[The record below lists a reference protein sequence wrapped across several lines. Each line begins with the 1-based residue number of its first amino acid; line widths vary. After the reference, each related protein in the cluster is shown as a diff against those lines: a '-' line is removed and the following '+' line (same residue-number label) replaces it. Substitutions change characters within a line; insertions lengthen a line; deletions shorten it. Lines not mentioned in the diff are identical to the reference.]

1 MLSELETTEGSTPKE
16 REEERMRLMII
27 MLMCMEIPK
36 DREAIAKSLNS
47 YYKRNITAGVE
58 KICSKVIKLK

>member
-1 MLSELETTEGSTPKE
+1 
-16 REEERMRLMII
+16 MII

-47 YYKRNITAGVE
+47 YYKRNVTAGVE